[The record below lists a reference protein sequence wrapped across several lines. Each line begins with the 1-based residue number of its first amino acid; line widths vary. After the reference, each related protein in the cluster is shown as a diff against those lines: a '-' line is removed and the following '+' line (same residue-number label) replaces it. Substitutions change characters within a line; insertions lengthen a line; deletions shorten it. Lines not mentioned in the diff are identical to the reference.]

1 MSEAGGYMKGLELAR
16 KFYEQHGEPML
27 GGQFSHILPFISVGL
42 VGSGSECCG
51 YDDEVSQD
59 HDFEPGFCIFLPD
72 ETKVDRKTAFE
83 LERAYSKLP
92 KEFMGYKRSVISPV
106 GGSRHGVIRTADF
119 FEAKIGRA
127 DGELSAEEWLSLPD
141 YALAEATN
149 GEIFFDNC
157 GEITRI
163 RESIAHYPEDIRLK
177 KLAGNLLLMGQ
188 SGQYNYKRCVSRG
201 ETAAA
206 QLSLFEFA
214 KATLN
219 TAFLLSKKYMPYYKW
234 SFRALRELSPDYKA
248 LASELEYLLSSGND
262 EAQSKEKC
270 EIIEN
275 ICTAISQKLKEQG
288 IVDAVGADTEWL
300 AYAVN
305 DLIKDNTIR
314 NMHIMAAV

>member
-1 MSEAGGYMKGLELAR
+1 MKGLELAR

-27 GGQFSHILPFISVGL
+27 TEQFSHILPFVAVGL
-42 VGSGSECCG
+42 VGSGSECYG
-51 YDDEVSQD
+51 YDDDVSQD

-72 ETKVDRKTAFE
+72 ERKVDRKTAFE

-92 KEFMGYKRSVISPV
+92 RQFMGFRRSFVSAV
-106 GGSRHGVIRTADF
+106 GGNRHGVIRTADF
-119 FEAKIGRA
+119 FEDKIGKG
-127 DGELSAEEWLSLPD
+127 DGKLSVEQWLSLPD
-141 YALAEATN
+141 YALAEAVN
-149 GEIFFDNC
+149 GEIFCDNY
-157 GEITRI
+157 GEFTRI
-163 RESIAHYPEDIRLK
+163 REKIARYPEDVRLK

-188 SGQYNYKRCVSRG
+188 SGQYNYIRCASRN

-219 TAFLLSKKYMPYYKW
+219 TAFLLNKKYMPYYKW
-234 SFRALRELSPDYKA
+234 SFRALRELSPDYEA
-248 LASELEYLLSSGND
+248 LASDLEYLLSSGND
-262 EAQSKEKC
+262 ETLVKKKC

-275 ICTAISQKLKEQG
+275 ICTRISQKMKEQG
-288 IVDAVGADTEWL
+288 LLDAVGADTEWL

-314 NMHIMAAV
+314 NMHILCAV

>member
-1 MSEAGGYMKGLELAR
+1 MKGLELAR

-27 GGQFSHILPFISVGL
+27 GGQFSHILPFIAVGL
-42 VGSGSECCG
+42 TGSGSECYG
-51 YDDEVSQD
+51 YDDDVSQD

-72 ETKVDRKTAFE
+72 EAVVDRRTAFE

-92 KEFMGYKRSVISPV
+92 KEFMGFKRSVISPV
-106 GGSRHGVIRTADF
+106 GGNRHGVIRTADF
-119 FEAKIGRA
+119 FEAKIGKR
-127 DGELSAEEWLSLPD
+127 DGVLSPEEWLSLPD
-141 YALAEATN
+141 YVLAEATN
-149 GEIFFDNC
+149 GEIFFDNY

-163 RESIAHYPEDIRLK
+163 RESIAHYPEDVRLK

-188 SGQYNYKRCVSRG
+188 SGQYNYKRCALRN

-206 QLSLFEFA
+206 QLSVFEFA

-219 TAFLLSKKYMPYYKW
+219 TAFLLSEKYMPYYKW

-248 LASELEYLLSSGND
+248 LASDLEYLLSSGND
-262 EAQSKEKC
+262 ETQLKKKC

-275 ICTAISQKLKEQG
+275 ICTDISQKLKEQG
-288 IVDAVGADTEWL
+288 IADAVGADTEWL

-305 DLIKDNTIR
+305 DMIKDNAIR
-314 NMHIMAAV
+314 NMHILAAV

>member
-16 KFYEQHGEPML
+16 KFYEQHGKPML
-27 GGQFSHILPFISVGL
+27 GGQFSHILPFIAVGL
-42 VGSGSECCG
+42 TGSGSECYG
-51 YDDEVSQD
+51 YDDDVSQD

-72 ETKVDRKTAFE
+72 EAVVDRKTAFE

-92 KEFMGYKRSVISPV
+92 KEFMGFKRSVISPV
-106 GGSRHGVIRTADF
+106 GGNRHGVIRTADF
-119 FEAKIGRA
+119 FEAKIGKR
-127 DGELSAEEWLSLPD
+127 DGVLSPEEWLSLPD
-141 YALAEATN
+141 YVLAEATN
-149 GEIFFDNC
+149 GEIFFDNY

-163 RESIAHYPEDIRLK
+163 RESIAHYPEDVRLK

-188 SGQYNYKRCVSRG
+188 SGQYNYKRCALRN

-206 QLSLFEFA
+206 QLSVFEFA

-219 TAFLLSKKYMPYYKW
+219 TAFLLSEKYMPYYKW

-248 LASELEYLLSSGND
+248 LASDLEYLLSSGND
-262 EAQSKEKC
+262 ETQLKKKC

-275 ICTAISQKLKEQG
+275 ICTDISQKLKEQG
-288 IVDAVGADTEWL
+288 IADAVGADTEWL

-305 DLIKDNTIR
+305 DMIKDNAIR
-314 NMHIMAAV
+314 NMHILAAV

>member
-1 MSEAGGYMKGLELAR
+1 MKGLELAR

-27 GGQFSHILPFISVGL
+27 KEQFSHILPFVAVGL
-42 VGSGSECCG
+42 VGSGSECYG
-51 YDDEVSQD
+51 YDDDVSQD

-72 ETKVDRKTAFE
+72 ERKVDRKTAFE

-92 KEFMGYKRSVISPV
+92 RQFMGFRRSFVSAV
-106 GGSRHGVIRTADF
+106 GGNRHGVIRTADF
-119 FEAKIGRA
+119 FEDKIGKG
-127 DGELSAEEWLSLPD
+127 DGKLSVEQWLSLPD
-141 YALAEATN
+141 YALAEAVN
-149 GEIFFDNC
+149 GEIFCDNY
-157 GEITRI
+157 GEFTRI
-163 RESIAHYPEDIRLK
+163 REKIARYPEDVRLK

-188 SGQYNYKRCVSRG
+188 SGQYNYIRCASRN

-219 TAFLLSKKYMPYYKW
+219 TAFLLNKKYMPYYKW
-234 SFRALRELSPDYKA
+234 SFRALRELSPDYEA
-248 LASELEYLLSSGND
+248 LASDLEYLLSSGND
-262 EAQSKEKC
+262 ETLVKKKC

-275 ICTAISQKLKEQG
+275 ICTRISQKMKEQG
-288 IVDAVGADTEWL
+288 LLDAVGADTEWL

-314 NMHIMAAV
+314 NMHILCAV

>member
-1 MSEAGGYMKGLELAR
+1 MKGLELAR

-27 GGQFSHILPFISVGL
+27 KEQFSHILPFVAVGL
-42 VGSGSECCG
+42 VGSGSECYG
-51 YDDEVSQD
+51 YDDDVSQD

-72 ETKVDRKTAFE
+72 ERKVDRKTAFE

-92 KEFMGYKRSVISPV
+92 RQFMGFQRSFVSAV
-106 GGSRHGVIRTADF
+106 GGNRHGVIRTADF
-119 FEAKIGRA
+119 FEDKIGRG
-127 DGELSAEEWLSLPD
+127 DGNLTVEQWLSLPD
-141 YALAEATN
+141 YALAEAVN
-149 GEIFFDNC
+149 GEIFCDYY
-157 GEITRI
+157 GEFTRI
-163 RESIAHYPEDIRLK
+163 KEKISQYPEDVRLK

-188 SGQYNYKRCVSRG
+188 SGQYNYKRCVSRN

-219 TAFLLSKKYMPYYKW
+219 TAFLLERKYSPYYKW
-234 SFRALRELSPDYKA
+234 SFRALRELSPDYEA
-248 LASELEYLLSSGND
+248 LASDLEYLLSSGND
-262 EAQSKEKC
+262 ETAVKKKC

-275 ICTAISQKLKEQG
+275 ICTQISQKMKEQG
-288 IVDAVGADTEWL
+288 LLDAVGADTEWL

-314 NMHIMAAV
+314 NMHILAAV